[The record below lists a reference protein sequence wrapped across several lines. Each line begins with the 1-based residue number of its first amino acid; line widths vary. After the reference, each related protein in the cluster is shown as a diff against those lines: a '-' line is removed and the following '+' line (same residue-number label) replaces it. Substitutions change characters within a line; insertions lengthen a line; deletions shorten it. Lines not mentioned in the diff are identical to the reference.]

1 MAMALAARGDFL
13 ATSTAGGLAPACV
26 GVGLTAAALA
36 AVFSFLEGEDL
47 AALVTDEGAVFAGF
61 DFLAE
66 AEVLAGAEDAL
77 PEREA
82 VGVLTTAFLTGTA
95 LVGAAF
101 LEATV
106 FLATGF
112 LATSFLAVTGFLAT
126 AFLVTAFFVG
136 NAFFDA
142 AGFLAA
148 VLEVAVFFTGIGF
161 LAAVFFGVGLAAT
174 GFFTAA
180 FLAGAGFLTAA
191 LDLAVTGFLTGALV
205 LAFAFELA
213 LCLVCFT
220 VLLLSTHLV
229 GKSQMYD
236 CCYQIRPCHVLT
248 PKQHDAGWDCGARIV
263 LSLHTVAGL
272 A

>member
-13 ATSTAGGLAPACV
+13 ATSTAGGLAPTCV

-126 AFLVTAFFVG
+126 AFFVG

-148 VLEVAVFFTGIGF
+148 VLEVAVFFTGNGF

>member
-13 ATSTAGGLAPACV
+13 ATSTAGGLAPTCV

-66 AEVLAGAEDAL
+66 AEVLAGGEDAL

-112 LATSFLAVTGFLAT
+112 LATSFLATSFLA
-126 AFLVTAFFVG
+126 TAFFVG

-148 VLEVAVFFTGIGF
+148 VLEVAVFFTGNGF

-236 CCYQIRPCHVLT
+236 CCYQIRPCHELT

>member
-82 VGVLTTAFLTGTA
+82 VGVLTTAFLTGAA

-106 FLATGF
+106 FVATGF
-112 LATSFLAVTGFLAT
+112 LATSFLAVTGFLA
-126 AFLVTAFFVG
+126 TAFFVG

-148 VLEVAVFFTGIGF
+148 VLEVTALFTGNGF

>member
-82 VGVLTTAFLTGTA
+82 VGVLTTAFLTGAA

-106 FLATGF
+106 FWAAGF
-112 LATSFLAVTGFLAT
+112 LATSFLA
-126 AFLVTAFFVG
+126 TAFFVG

-148 VLEVAVFFTGIGF
+148 VLEVAAFFTGNGF
-161 LAAVFFGVGLAAT
+161 LAVVFFGVGLAAT

-248 PKQHDAGWDCGARIV
+248 PKQHDAGWACGARIV

>member
-13 ATSTAGGLAPACV
+13 ATSTAGGLAPTCV
-26 GVGLTAAALA
+26 GVGLTVAALA

-66 AEVLAGAEDAL
+66 AEVLAGGEDAL

-126 AFLVTAFFVG
+126 AFFVG

-148 VLEVAVFFTGIGF
+148 VLEVAVFFTGNGF

>member
-1 MAMALAARGDFL
+1 MALAARGDFL
-13 ATSTAGGLAPACV
+13 ATSTAGGLAPTCV

-126 AFLVTAFFVG
+126 AFFVG

-148 VLEVAVFFTGIGF
+148 VLEVAVFFTGNGF